1 MPTLF
6 ITVAVAV
13 TGTDSYAAAACTNG
27 VSVLAEVHRDA
38 VNDSSCSQSTA
49 TFAGLYTVTS
59 ETVLL

>member
-13 TGTDSYAAAACTNG
+13 TGTDSYAAAACT
-27 VSVLAEVHRDA
+27 VLADVHHDA
-38 VNDSSCSQSTA
+38 VNDFSCSQSTA
-49 TFAGLYTVTS
+49 TFAGLYTVTL